1 MEVGGNAWQGASSAK
16 RNTAYLA
23 AGLANMRPSYKV
35 SFIEDP
41 EQIAFTARRVLR
53 VDDIVANEPGS
64 E

>member
-1 MEVGGNAWQGASSAK
+1 MARGIFSRAK
-16 RNTAYLA
+16 HGLSRC
-23 AGLANMRPSYKV
+23 GLANMRPSYKV

-53 VDDIVANEPGS
+53 VDAIVANEPGS